1 MTAYKLAAVRA
12 VEQSGEARRQ
22 GATSTASL
30 LACDFGGD
38 HRGSR
43 NTVRQAQKI
52 EQTPQ
57 SHEAMAQ
64 GRLSQRQA
72 KVIEKALDLLPE
84 ETPKNAREACETQL
98 VEDAPRMDL
107 RQFQRQADRII
118 GSFLADCDE
127 NTAVDAAENT
137 IVEERERRAWN
148 NAEFWMSQPI
158 DGTVKGG
165 FAIPEAQAAH
175 LRVVLDGLCAPQIE
189 ITAPGQASRATSEVL
204 LDERPSYTRRQ
215 GWAFTH
221 LCELLP
227 TDRLPETNNV
237 GPIMTVNI
245 DHQALLDQLKVAVLS
260 TGETLSA
267 GQARRMAC
275 EHRILPAVYGGDSLP
290 LDLGRDKRL
299 YSLHQRRALELSQ
312 KGCVFPGMGVPPQKA
327 HSGGGGQATRL
338 VRRPPRRRVLGGRRP
353 HRSEGRSPALPP
365 PPPDPAHRRLG
376 HPLHARWHP
385 RAGSTGIT
393 GSQTQ
398 TPTTPT
404 IPMTIGRALPPHGAR
419 SRSVA
424 PMRQTPCNHSTGALR
439 RTPRV
444 TRCSPA
450 RATVAPCT

>member
-1 MTAYKLAAVRA
+1 MFPLAAPVLEPTASVVDKLALVHEVLGSINTSDYGSLGPVGQREAATSLARLKARVTAHELAAVAA

-52 EQTPQ
+52 DQTPQ

-118 GSFLADCDE
+118 GSFIQPEAI
-127 NTAVDAAENT
+127 DAAENT
-137 IVEERERRAWN
+137 IVEDRERRAWN
-148 NAEFWMSQPI
+148 TAEFWMGAPI

-175 LRVVLDGLCAPQIE
+175 LRVALESLCAPQVE
-189 ITAPGQASRATSEVL
+189 ITAPGQASRATGEVL
-204 LDERPSYTRRQ
+204 LDERPSYGRRQ

-227 TDRLPETNNV
+227 VDRLPETNNI

-245 DHQALLDQLKVAVLS
+245 DHQTLLDQLKVAVLS

-299 YSLHQRRALELSQ
+299 YTLHQRRALEIAQ
-312 KGCVFPGMGVPPQKA
+312 KGCVFPGCDRPPGWCVVHHGGESWAAGGQTDLKDGVLLCPHHHRILHADGWDIHFTADGIPELVPPA
-327 HSGGGGQATRL
+327 SL
-338 VRRPPRRRVLGGRRP
+338 DPRRRPRR
-353 HRSEGRSPALPP
+353 
-365 PPPDPAHRRLG
+365 HRRF
-376 HPLHARWHP
+376 P
-385 RAGSTGIT
+385 
-393 GSQTQ
+393 
-398 TPTTPT
+398 
-404 IPMTIGRALPPHGAR
+404 
-419 SRSVA
+419 
-424 PMRQTPCNHSTGALR
+424 
-439 RTPRV
+439 
-444 TRCSPA
+444 
-450 RATVAPCT
+450 